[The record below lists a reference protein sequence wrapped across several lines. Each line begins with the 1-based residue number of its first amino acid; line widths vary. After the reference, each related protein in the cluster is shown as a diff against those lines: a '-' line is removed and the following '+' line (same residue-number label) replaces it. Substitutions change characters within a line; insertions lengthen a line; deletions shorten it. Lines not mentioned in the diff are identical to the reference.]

1 MLRMNMKFP
10 NSKNEVARARMTQ
23 SSRGVRSAPRSMTP
37 VSRSGPNVGPMGRMS
52 KMFDNFKN
60 SRRGCRSCS
69 GTR

>member
-10 NSKNEVARARMTQ
+10 NSKNELAHARMTQ
-23 SSRGVRSAPRSMTP
+23 SSRGVRTAPRSMTP